1 MKIAIKIK
9 INLRNTDQYSID
21 ELSVAVIQ
29 FNSEGNSADF
39 VFDTIGFDAKVVYK
53 PHPEFD
59 ILLMDYVEL
68 AGEDYYVLDYSAK
81 QMIIAFEQCDALQP
95 KYKIDYMEL
104 DKALLI
110 IYQSND
116 FTFLEEHLVPLA
128 YPTSSKPDT
137 IGSDHLPTI
146 ENYLQKHSVEIR
158 RVYYPGAAID
168 FSPFQLFGKFID
180 GVDVYYTDY
189 MSIPEIDKVIKRLE
203 GSINTCVLTPQDFMQ
218 ENWVD
223 FWPKYMSWTE
233 MMGRDPKDA
242 WGRKFEFHSKELNC
256 TLTYLGTEGV
266 QTAKVLCHNGLAPD
280 VLVLQDHG
288 YGGNYASFGG
298 ENSFLH
304 QAMQH
309 CLPKY
314 ILMDP
319 KERNNPLWPG
329 YEQVTQVYLPEG
341 YVSLPQNGN
350 SRALFMKKS
359 S

>member
-1 MKIAIKIK
+1 
-9 INLRNTDQYSID
+9 
-21 ELSVAVIQ
+21 VH
-29 FNSEGNSADF
+29 FNSEGNNSDF
-39 VFDTIGFDAKVVYK
+39 IFNTIDFYSDVAYNPDEEFIDLLYSVA
-53 PHPEFD
+53 HMPELNCDF
-59 ILLMDYVEL
+59 
-68 AGEDYYVLDYSAK
+68 YVLEYNAQGITFAPK
-81 QMIIAFEQCDALQP
+81 ECETCQP
-95 KYKIDYMEL
+95 KFKIETL
-104 DKALLI
+104 AFGKALLTI
-110 IYQSND
+110 HQTND
-116 FTFLEEHLVPLA
+116 FAFLEEHLVPLA
-128 YPTSSKPDT
+128 YPTSSKQDT
-137 IGSDHLPTI
+137 IGSDHLPSI
-146 ENYLQKHSVEIR
+146 ENYLQKHSEEIK
-158 RVYYPGAAID
+158 RVYYPGAGLD
-168 FSPFQLFGKFID
+168 FSPLQLFGRYIE

-203 GSINTCVLTPQDFMQ
+203 GSINTHILTPQDFMQ

-329 YEQVTQVYLPEG
+329 YEQVTQVYLPEA
-341 YVSLPQNGN
+341 YMSLPQNRN
-350 SRALFMKKS
+350 ARALFKKKNG
-359 S
+359 